1 MKIAIAGDHAGF
13 SLKQH
18 LARFLEGQGHD
29 VIDLGVETDAVPSD
43 YPDIAE
49 LVAGAITDGRAE
61 RGILACGS
69 GVGVSIAAN
78 KIPGIYAAVI
88 HDVYSAHQGVEHDRM
103 NVICVGARVI
113 GTATAEEII
122 RAFVSAEPSEEER
135 HARRFAKMQAIEARE
150 TGADRSD
157 DSGD

>member
-18 LARFLEGQGHD
+18 LVKFLREAGHE

-49 LVAGAITDGRAE
+49 LVAAAVRDGRAE

-113 GTATAEEII
+113 GTATAEEIV
-122 RAFVSAEPSEEER
+122 RAFIHAQPSDEER
-135 HARRFAKMQAIEARE
+135 HARRFAKLRALEARE
-150 TGADRSD
+150 RSGQPADDAGR
-157 DSGD
+157 

>member
-13 SLKQH
+13 ALKQH
-18 LARFLEGQGHD
+18 LVGFLEGQGHEI
-29 VIDLGVETDAVPSD
+29 IDLGVETDAVPSD

-49 LVAGAITDGRAE
+49 RVAAAVVEGRAE

-113 GTATAEEII
+113 GTATAEEVI
-122 RAFVSAEPSEEER
+122 RAFISAQPSAEER
-135 HARRFAKMQAIEARE
+135 HVRRFAKLQAIEARE
-150 TGADRSD
+150 RGAAA
-157 DSGD
+157 G

>member
-1 MKIAIAGDHAGF
+1 MKLAIAGDHAGF
-13 SLKQH
+13 ALKQH
-18 LARFLEGQGHD
+18 LVGFLRAAGHE

-49 LVAGAITDGRAE
+49 LVAAAVSEGRAE

-122 RAFVSAEPSEEER
+122 RAFVNAQPSDEER
-135 HARRFAKMQAIEARE
+135 HARRFAKLQAIEARAAHAVDD
-150 TGADRSD
+150 TGE
-157 DSGD
+157 